1 MLLLYIITIRYATG
15 TKLLLNAWLDRSL
28 TVSKQSDKMVQL
40 VCVNHAEVPLPAP
53 AGATVAATSK
63 IGTYLIKT
71 KTADVRHVY
80 IYCLLYAIL
89 YIFYYYSMYVLL
101 YYSIVTDCVSP
112 NVRVSAGGGGH
123 LRHRI
128 GLHRES

>member
-1 MLLLYIITIRYATG
+1 MLLLYIITIHYAAG

-71 KTADVRHVY
+71 KTADVRNIYIYILFVTYHTVY
-80 IYCLLYAIL
+80 ILLLQYVCTIILQYCY
-89 YIFYYYSMYVLL
+89 
-101 YYSIVTDCVSP
+101 
-112 NVRVSAGGGGH
+112 
-123 LRHRI
+123 
-128 GLHRES
+128 